1 MCSFAPN
8 KRNANDNTPRYCF
21 SHFNLATIQ
30 KLQPCRWKWS
40 EPSPLGMDGSGWA
53 RGALCTVVGLLRLL
67 PLVLSEVK
75 SRAGWR
81 QGQTGLGSER
91 AQV

>member
-8 KRNANDNTPRYCF
+8 KRNANDNTPRYRS
-21 SHFNLATIQ
+21 SHFSLATIQ
-30 KLQPCRWKWS
+30 KLQTRRWKWS
-40 EPSPLGMDGSGWA
+40 EPSPRGMDGSGWA
-53 RGALCTVVGLLRLL
+53 RGALLCSDGVLWLL

-75 SRAGWR
+75 SWADWR